1 MRVLLLSTY
10 DLGHQPFAL
19 ASLSAAV
26 SKDGAEVICNDLAV
40 EPLKEEAVKNSSLIA
55 LHLAMHTATR
65 LALQLL
71 PRLRILN
78 PNAHICFFGLY
89 APMLGNILVEERNM
103 SFIGGEFETAVKK
116 LCYKLNGSDPFNS
129 HERNVTIIGKYRFQ
143 VPDRTKLP
151 TLDNYAY
158 LEEANGD
165 RKITGYTE
173 ASRGCKHV
181 CLHCPVVPVY
191 GGRFFIVPVDIVMKD
206 IRQLVE
212 AGAEHISFG
221 DPDFF
226 NGPKHALDIIAKLH
240 VEFPHLGYD
249 VIIKV
254 EHLLKHQQLL
264 AVLKNTG
271 CRFITTAVESV
282 DDHVLL
288 KLKKGHSTAD
298 FSEVVEITKRLDLH
312 LSPTFIPFT
321 PWSTVQ
327 NYQCL
332 LKTIVDLGLVDNV
345 ASVQLSIRL
354 LIPLGSRLLELEE
367 IKARAP
373 QFDQEALSYPWQ
385 FSDPQMETLAN
396 NVRQIVEEG
405 EQRSKTR
412 REIFMELWEASN
424 NAQEPATGLS
434 KTLNLSLDYTDIP
447 KMSEAWYCC
456 AEPTRFQA
464 EQI

>member
-19 ASLSAAV
+19 ATLSAV
-26 SKDGAEVICNDLAV
+26 ISKDGAEVICNDLAV
-40 EPLKEEAVKNSSLIA
+40 ESLKEKAVKNSSLIGV
-55 LHLAMHTATR
+55 HLAMHTATR

-71 PRLRILN
+71 PRLRKLN
-78 PNAHICFFGLY
+78 PDAHICLFGLY
-89 APMLGNILVEERNM
+89 APMIGNILAEERNI
-103 SFIGGEFETAVKK
+103 SFIGGEFETAVRKI
-116 LCYKLNGSDPFNS
+116 CYKLNGSDSFNS
-129 HERNVTIIGKYRFQ
+129 SEWNVTIIGKYPFD

-173 ASRGCKHV
+173 ASRGCKHI
-181 CLHCPVVPVY
+181 CRHCPVVPVY

-206 IRQLVE
+206 IRQLVA

-226 NGPKHALDIIAKLH
+226 NGPKHALDIITKLH
-240 VEFPHLGYD
+240 NEFPHLGYD

-254 EHLLKHQQLL
+254 EHLLKHQKLL
-264 AVLKNTG
+264 AVLKDTG
-271 CRFITTAVESV
+271 CRFITTAVESI

-288 KLKKGHSTAD
+288 KLEKGHSTSD
-298 FSEVVEITKRLDLH
+298 FNEVVEITKRLELL

-321 PWSTVQ
+321 PWSTVS
-327 NYQCL
+327 NYQDL

-412 REIFMELWEASN
+412 QEIFMELWEAAN
-424 NAQEPATGLS
+424 NAQNTTSQPST
-434 KTLNLSLDYTDIP
+434 TLKFSQDCTDIP

>member
-1 MRVLLLSTY
+1 MDESMNPKLISSFLPKGKGLPLVKL
-10 DLGHQPFAL
+10 
-19 ASLSAAV
+19 
-26 SKDGAEVICNDLAV
+26 
-40 EPLKEEAVKNSSLIA
+40 LKEEAVKNSSLIA

-89 APMLGNILVEERNM
+89 APMIGNILVEERNM
-103 SFIGGEFETAVKK
+103 SFIGGEFETAVRK
-116 LCYKLNGSDPFNS
+116 LCYKLNGSDSFNS

-226 NGPKHALDIIAKLH
+226 NGPKHALDIITKLH
-240 VEFPHLGYD
+240 IEFQHLGYD

-288 KLKKGHSTAD
+288 KLEKGHSIAD

-327 NYQCL
+327 NYQYL
-332 LKTIVDLGLVDNV
+332 LKTIMNLGLVDNV

-354 LIPLGSRLLELEE
+354 LIPLGSR
-367 IKARAP
+367 
-373 QFDQEALSYPWQ
+373 
-385 FSDPQMETLAN
+385 
-396 NVRQIVEEG
+396 
-405 EQRSKTR
+405 
-412 REIFMELWEASN
+412 
-424 NAQEPATGLS
+424 
-434 KTLNLSLDYTDIP
+434 
-447 KMSEAWYCC
+447 
-456 AEPTRFQA
+456 
-464 EQI
+464 